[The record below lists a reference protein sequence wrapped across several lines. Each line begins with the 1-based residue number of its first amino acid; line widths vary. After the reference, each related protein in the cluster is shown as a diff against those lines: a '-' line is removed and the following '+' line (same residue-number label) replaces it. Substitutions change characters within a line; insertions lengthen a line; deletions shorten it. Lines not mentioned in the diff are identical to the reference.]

1 MTELSDYEKMRLR
14 NIAERE
20 DEWNVLVA
28 AKQEF
33 DGRKKQ
39 ISKKWKV
46 KQTPPPVILRKSSRK
61 KCEVNYREYYTA
73 EGKCD
78 QIYNFGVLKVIVS
91 RNYDSDCVGSFPIK
105 GILFSCSF

>member
-1 MTELSDYEKMRLR
+1 MTELSDYEKLRLS

-20 DEWNVLVA
+20 DKWNLLVA

-61 KCEVNYREYYTA
+61 KCEVNYREYYTT
-73 EGKCD
+73 EGKCAD
-78 QIYNFGVLKVIVS
+78 LQFLG
-91 RNYDSDCVGSFPIK
+91 F
-105 GILFSCSF
+105 